1 LRLSP
6 LTRRFVRFRRTSL
19 RARPAA
25 GASHRPVGRSGEL
38 GRVATPTHGCV
49 LAWARSGRRIGRSVF
64 FFAVLGG
71 AVTVRSCVRLSPVGS
86 TRLVVREGSD
96 LSVASKRSGDGAF

>member
-19 RARPAA
+19 RLADLRD
-25 GASHRPVGRSGEL
+25 RPVGRSGAL
-38 GRVATPTHGCV
+38 GRVATRAHDTLCRV

-64 FFAVLGG
+64 FYAVLGG
-71 AVTVRSCVRLSPVGS
+71 AVTVRC
-86 TRLVVREGSD
+86 
-96 LSVASKRSGDGAF
+96 